1 MNKAVVRILMTI
13 GALVLLYLGVVII
26 ASVAQ
31 LADAA
36 DRIYLGSGQAVF
48 WVFLTALAVLLVT
61 PLVLFYRL
69 PRPLLPPA
77 EPTDPRFENYL
88 GELRHHLEGNPR
100 LTGVVLG
107 SREDIEAAM
116 AKLSM
121 EADKVIRDTA
131 STVFVSTAVMQNGRL
146 DGLIVL
152 ATQLRMVWRI
162 ASIYYQRPTPRQ
174 VLYLYSNVGAAALIA
189 DSIQEIEF
197 SELAAPLVTAII
209 PSLKGAIPGLQGVAN
224 LLVNSIASGAANA
237 FLTLRVGIVARQ
249 YCESLTTP
257 KRRDV
262 RQSATASAL
271 VLVGQ
276 ITKENGA
283 RVAQNS
289 WGAVRD
295 AVGGAVDSAVEGAK
309 NVTDKAVDATVS
321 SARTVGDA
329 IASTTRGV
337 LNAAG
342 KIAPK
347 KEPT

>member
-1 MNKAVVRILMTI
+1 MNKAVVRILTTI
-13 GALVLLYLGVVII
+13 GVLVLLYLGVVII
-26 ASVAQ
+26 ASVTQ

-48 WVFLTALAVLLVT
+48 WGFLTALALLLVT

-69 PRPLLPPA
+69 PKPLIPPA
-77 EPTDPRFENYL
+77 EPTDPGFEEYL
-88 GELRHHLEGNPR
+88 SELRHHLKRNPR
-100 LTGVVLG
+100 LAGMALN
-107 SREDIEAAM
+107 SREDIEEAM
-116 AKLSM
+116 AKLSG
-121 EADKVIRDTA
+121 EADEVIRDTA

-152 ATQLRMVWRI
+152 ATQIRMVWRI

-174 VLYLYSNVGAAALIA
+174 VLYLYSNVGAATLIA

-197 SELAAPLVTAII
+197 SELATPLVTAII
-209 PSLKGAIPGLQGVAN
+209 PSLKGAIPGMQGVAS

-237 FLTLRVGIVARQ
+237 FLTLRVGIIARR

-257 KRRDV
+257 KRHDV
-262 RQSATASAL
+262 RQAATASAL
-271 VLVGQ
+271 LLVGR

-283 RVAQNS
+283 RVVQNS

-295 AVGGAVDSAVEGAK
+295 AVGGAIDSAVEGAK
-309 NVTDKAVDATVS
+309 NATDKVVDATVS

-329 IASTTRGV
+329 IASTTRSV
-337 LNAAG
+337 MNTAG
-342 KIAPK
+342 KVASK
-347 KEPT
+347 REPT